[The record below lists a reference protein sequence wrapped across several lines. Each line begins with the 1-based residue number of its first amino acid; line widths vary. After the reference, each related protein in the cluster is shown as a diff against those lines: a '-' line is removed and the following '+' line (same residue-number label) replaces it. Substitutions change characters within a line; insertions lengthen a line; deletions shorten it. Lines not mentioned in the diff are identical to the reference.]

1 MIAQVSSPRNRL
13 AASGHPL
20 KLGFD
25 NYSIRALGWKA
36 PRLLD
41 FAAKLKLDTI
51 LLSDLEVYESHS
63 QPYLK
68 ELKAKADDLGLE
80 VQVGMLSICPGSNLF
95 SNRFGTAE
103 EQLKLTIRIA
113 RTLGSSVA
121 RCVLGHFD
129 DRSSKG
135 GIEARMAETVKV
147 LKKVRSRALDSGV
160 KIGVENHAGDMQA
173 WELVTLIE
181 AAGGDFVGATMDSGN
196 ATWGLED
203 ALHHLEILGPYAL
216 TTGIRDSVLWQTG
229 DGAMLQWTAMGEGS
243 VDWERY
249 FQRFAELCPH
259 TPAQLEI
266 ISGRPIPIPY
276 LRDDFWEAYPK
287 ARPREFARFLKLT
300 KAGSPRRAF
309 RVSKRRDAKLAEQ
322 KWQQAELERSIRY
335 CKDALGLGL
344 KA

>member
-1 MIAQVSSPRNRL
+1 MITQVSSPRNRL
-13 AASGHPL
+13 AASGLRL

-41 FAAKLKLDTI
+41 YAAKLKLDTI

-68 ELKAKADDLGLE
+68 EIKAKADDLGLE
-80 VQVGMLSICPGSNLF
+80 VQVGMLSICPGSHLF

-147 LKKVRSRALDSGV
+147 LKKVRSRAL
-160 KIGVENHAGDMQA
+160 
-173 WELVTLIE
+173 
-181 AAGGDFVGATMDSGN
+181 
-196 ATWGLED
+196 
-203 ALHHLEILGPYAL
+203 
-216 TTGIRDSVLWQTG
+216 
-229 DGAMLQWTAMGEGS
+229 
-243 VDWERY
+243 
-249 FQRFAELCPH
+249 
-259 TPAQLEI
+259 
-266 ISGRPIPIPY
+266 
-276 LRDDFWEAYPK
+276 
-287 ARPREFARFLKLT
+287 
-300 KAGSPRRAF
+300 
-309 RVSKRRDAKLAEQ
+309 
-322 KWQQAELERSIRY
+322 
-335 CKDALGLGL
+335 
-344 KA
+344 